1 MPIVLKNLEPREL
14 VSALL
19 LRQWMEE
26 YNKGNCNSLHIVNR
40 SLYARVLK
48 FARWQTRLTYRE
60 LLRVLTVIGKTYEA
74 FNASTSLYMKDDD
87 FVARIV
93 AKYEDLKATQSLG
106 ERLMSSTDR
115 RNLRARR
122 IALLQRPKKPSQT
135 NQTNQSQK
143 GDWFHG

>member
-1 MPIVLKNLEPREL
+1 MPKVLKNLELREL
-14 VSALL
+14 VLALL

-26 YNKGNCNSLHIVNR
+26 YNKGNRSGLRVSEP

-74 FNASTSLYMKDDD
+74 FNASASLYMKDDD

-106 ERLMSSTDR
+106 ERLMSSADR

-122 IALLQRPKKPSQT
+122 IALLQRPKKP
-135 NQTNQSQK
+135 NQTNQK